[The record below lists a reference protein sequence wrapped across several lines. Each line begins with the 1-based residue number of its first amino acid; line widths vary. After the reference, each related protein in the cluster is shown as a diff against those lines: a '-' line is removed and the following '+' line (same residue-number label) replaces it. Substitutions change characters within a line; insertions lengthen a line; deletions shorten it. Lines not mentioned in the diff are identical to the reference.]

1 MGTTRTT
8 RRTGSTTGST
18 TARRTVGNAARGLTA
33 ASVLL
38 SAVVHLELWA
48 QGMSAVPMIGP
59 AFLVNAV
66 GGLVI
71 GVALVVWDHALPLLA
86 AIAFGLATLG
96 AYVMSITVGLFGV
109 QEQPGGVAATLSAV
123 SEVTAVAFAVVALLA
138 ERGLRGAAAATSPAD
153 PARVLT
159 PPRPGRP

>member
-1 MGTTRTT
+1 MATT
-8 RRTGSTTGST
+8 GTTGST
-18 TARRTVGNAARGLTA
+18 TARRTIGNAARGLAA

-59 AFLVNAV
+59 AFLANAV

-71 GVALVVWDHALPLLA
+71 GVALVVWDHPLPLLA

-96 AYVMSITVGLFGV
+96 AYVLSITVGLFGV

-123 SEVTAVAFAVVALLA
+123 SEVTAVVFAVVALLA
-138 ERGLRGAAAATSPAD
+138 ERGRRGAAAAAAD
-153 PARVLT
+153 PAHTLT
-159 PPRPGRP
+159 PPRPARP

>member
-1 MGTTRTT
+1 MGTTRTAGSTTT
-8 RRTGSTTGST
+8 RRTV
-18 TARRTVGNAARGLTA
+18 ANAARGLTA

-38 SAVVHLELWA
+38 SAVVHLELWV
-48 QGMSAVPMIGP
+48 QGMSVVPVIGP

-86 AIAFGLATLG
+86 AIVFGLTTLG

-109 QEQPGGVAATLSAV
+109 QEQPGGAAATISAV
-123 SEVTAVAFAVVALLA
+123 SEVTAVVFAVVALLA
-138 ERGLRGAAAATSPAD
+138 ERGLRRAAAATSPAD
-153 PARVLT
+153 PTRTLT